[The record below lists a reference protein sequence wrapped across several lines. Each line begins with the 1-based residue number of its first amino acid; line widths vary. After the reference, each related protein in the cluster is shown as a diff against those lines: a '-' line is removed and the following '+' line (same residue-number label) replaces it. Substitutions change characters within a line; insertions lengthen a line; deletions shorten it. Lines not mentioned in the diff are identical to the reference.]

1 MERVLANVPWSCSVI
16 YLDDLLIHTVDFEGA
31 MANLMTSSTA
41 TPFVGLV
48 YACTRRSVMSSS
60 PRCLFWAMSL
70 VQRWCP
76 PTERGLH

>member
-16 YLDDLLIHTVDFEGA
+16 YLDDLLIHTVDFEDA

-48 YACTRRSVMSSS
+48 
-60 PRCLFWAMSL
+60 
-70 VQRWCP
+70 
-76 PTERGLH
+76 